1 MYECTFQPK
10 HFTGWGSEGV
20 KPLATANGFLTTVD
34 ITNNKFIDTGHF
46 YIAWI
51 KFASTGYFYTGK
63 AFSFSCCKCCS
74 NRHQCILVPQWGKG
88 PELWNHSFQHIL
100 DPWKPPSSMPVSFS
114 IGEKQVVRGQVCTSG
129 VCVWEHGQSASLG
142 RKQQHWLC
150 EGWPYEKVAFL
161 AYQLEGALSPADYIS
176 YHFITSRLYQLSFY
190 EKWFSRNM
198 WQQAQFFYLYKVY
211 GYWAAR
217 AEIHG
222 MGWKTFASPET
233 YLSSI
238 NICLGLFWVP

>member
-161 AYQLEGALSPADYIS
+161 AYQLEGALSPADYIN

-198 WQQAQFFYLYKVY
+198 WQQAQFFFYLYKVY
-211 GYWAAR
+211 GY
-217 AEIHG
+217 
-222 MGWKTFASPET
+222 F
-233 YLSSI
+233 
-238 NICLGLFWVP
+238 